1 MSRRRSFCPIL
12 LAAVTVVAAPRAATA
27 DETGD
32 SPEQVVERIRESV
45 TENWDKLS
53 RWCRQTV
60 DLHTELPSLPESAWF
75 STDQKSQRKK
85 IREKLMDIRKLLL
98 STDAQRIMRRID
110 SIDERLADVDE
121 ELRGRNEQRVLYP
134 EKREKIDAEMARLR
148 TTRGEL
154 AQRREAAARIVLKE
168 LDALG
173 LRLSGAAAEQCLFT
187 ANVGD
192 LIDNVIVAKN
202 IGLVVE
208 KLRELMATGDVTAAK
223 RYFGMYRVMVEVQKI
238 CFDDYLEKSRDGE
251 WRAKLRQIEADATAA
266 RQRALDSAR
275 DASFSEH
282 QRAVFRRNA
291 EVNVSTLNAVA
302 AYVKILDQ
310 HEAIIQAKADEA
322 AKMLLVAENSYE
334 TVSLAGDFL
343 SLVKSS
349 QESFDALLQLQLPPI
364 EIFNDAALQ
373 TEFVALTKKL
383 KE

>member
-1 MSRRRSFCPIL
+1 MPSRSFFSIL
-12 LAAVTVVAAPRAATA
+12 FVAVSVATVPQAVIA
-27 DETGD
+27 DGTDDSAETIV
-32 SPEQVVERIRESV
+32 QRLKESV
-45 TENWDKLS
+45 LDNWEKLS
-53 RWCRQTV
+53 KWSRQTV
-60 DLHTELPSLPESAWF
+60 DLHAELPSLPESAWF
-75 STDQKSQRKK
+75 SADQTSQRKK
-85 IREKLMDIRKLLL
+85 IREKLLDIRKLLL

-110 SIDERLADVDE
+110 AIDDRLAEIDEDMREETEQRVLRPEKRAKIDERLST
-121 ELRGRNEQRVLYP
+121 LRETRNELARQR
-134 EKREKIDAEMARLR
+134 ES
-148 TTRGEL
+148 
-154 AQRREAAARIVLKE
+154 AAHAVLKE

-187 ANVGD
+187 VNVGD

-208 KLRELMATGDVTAAK
+208 NLRELMATGDVTAAK
-223 RYFGMYRVMVEVQKI
+223 RYFGMYRVMVEVQKV

-251 WRAKLRQIEADATAA
+251 WRKKLNQIRDDATAA
-266 RQRALDSAR
+266 RQNALDSAQ
-275 DASFSEH
+275 DMSFSEQ

-302 AYVKILDQ
+302 AYVRILDQ

-322 AKMLLVAENSYE
+322 AKMLLVAENSYA

-343 SLVKSS
+343 ALVKSS
-349 QESFDALLQLQLPPI
+349 QDSFDALLQLQLPPI

-373 TEFVALTKKL
+373 TEFMALTKKL

>member
-1 MSRRRSFCPIL
+1 MCARPFCPIL
-12 LAAVTVVAAPRAATA
+12 LAAVAVVAVPQVATA
-27 DETGD
+27 DETSD
-32 SPEQVVERIRESV
+32 TPELVVARIRESV
-45 TENWDKLS
+45 AENWDKLS
-53 RWCRQTV
+53 KWCRQTV

-75 STDQKSQRKK
+75 SADQNSQRKK
-85 IREKLMDIRKLLL
+85 IREKLMDIRELLL
-98 STDAQRIMRRID
+98 TTDAQHIMRRID
-110 SIDERLADVDE
+110 GIDERLADVDE
-121 ELRGRNEQRVLYP
+121 ELRGQNEQRVLYP

-148 TTRGEL
+148 KTRGEL
-154 AQRREAAARIVLKE
+154 VQQREAAARIVLKE

-187 ANVGD
+187 VNVGD

-223 RYFGMYRVMVEVQKI
+223 RYFGMYRVMVEVQKL

-251 WRAKLRQIEADATAA
+251 WRMKLRQIEADAAAA
-266 RQRALDSAR
+266 RQKALDSAQ

-310 HEAIIQAKADEA
+310 HEAIIQAKAGEA

-343 SLVKSS
+343 ALVKSS
-349 QESFDALLQLQLPPI
+349 QDSFDALLQLQLPPI
-364 EIFNDAALQ
+364 EIFNDTALQ
-373 TEFVALTKKL
+373 AEFMALTKKL

>member
-1 MSRRRSFCPIL
+1 MTFRSVL
-12 LAAVTVVAAPRAATA
+12 SVLVAATAVVAAPRALAEDCA
-27 DETGD
+27 DD
-32 SPEQVVERIRESV
+32 SAEKIVKRIKDSV
-45 TENWDKLS
+45 LDNWDKLS
-53 RWCRQTV
+53 KWSKQTV

-75 STDQKSQRKK
+75 STDQKTQRNK
-85 IREKLMDIRKLLL
+85 IREKLMDIRALLL
-98 STDAQRIMRRID
+98 STDAQRIMKRVD
-110 SIDERLADVDE
+110 AIDERISEIDE
-121 ELRGRNEQRVLYP
+121 DLRKNNEQRVLYP
-134 EKREKIDAEMARLR
+134 EKREKIDAQVAKLR
-148 TTRGEL
+148 ERRGEL
-154 AQRREAAARIVLKE
+154 VRQREAAARVVLKE

-187 ANVGD
+187 VNVGD

-238 CFDDYLEKSRDGE
+238 CFDDYLEKSRHGE
-251 WRAKLRQIEADATAA
+251 WRKKLNQIREDAAAA
-266 RQRALDSAR
+266 RQNALDSAQ
-275 DASFSEH
+275 DASFSEQ

-302 AYVKILDQ
+302 AYEKILDQ
-310 HEAIIQAKADEA
+310 HEAIIQVKEEEA
-322 AKMLLVAENSYE
+322 ARMLRVAENSYA

-343 SLVKSS
+343 ALVKSS
-349 QESFDALLQLQLPPI
+349 QDSFDALLQLQLPPI
-364 EIFNDAALQ
+364 EIFNDKALQ